1 MKIGIL
7 TFHNA
12 YNYGAVLQAYATQEF
27 VRSLGHEV
35 EVIDY
40 HNKNVDWHYDMRKF
54 RIRGFLRSTYRF
66 PLYLI
71 EKYFFWQRR
80 KAYHRFFNEHMYLSK
95 ESYSEGEN
103 ISLLGYDAILI
114 GSDQLWNKRLTKGLD
129 KVYWGQFKALPNT
142 RVAAWSVCMNNI
154 DLTEEDKS
162 QIKEFL
168 KNFTAISVRE
178 KSLQSFL
185 QDLTDQTIW
194 HTLDPTLILPSSQWV
209 DLCHPVKESNYI
221 AVYAVRKEK
230 ETVAFARKLA
240 KQQGKKLIIIRS
252 YCRWYLSAENKEY
265 CGPAEFLSYIKNADY
280 VVTSSFHG
288 TVFSLLFQRQF
299 VCPRLDGNV
308 RIEDLLSTAGLSNR
322 MVDNWRET
330 CSLPPIDY
338 NRLSVGFEIKKTET
352 MNFLKNVFDIE
363 SSRKSS

>member
-1 MKIGIL
+1 MKVGIL

-40 HNKNVDWHYDMRKF
+40 HNKNVDWHYDKRKF

-103 ISLLGYDAILI
+103 ISLLGYDVILI

-178 KSLQSFL
+178 KSLQSVL
-185 QDLTDQTIW
+185 QNLTDQTIW

-230 ETVAFARKLA
+230 ETISFARQLALKLN
-240 KQQGKKLIIIRS
+240 KKLVIIRS
-252 YCRWYLSAENKEY
+252 YSKWYISSENKEY
-265 CGPAEFLSYIKNADY
+265 CGPDDFLSYIKYSDY

-288 TVFSLLFQRQF
+288 TVFSLIFQRQF
-299 VCPRLDGNV
+299 VCPILDGNIRV
-308 RIEDLLSTAGLSNR
+308 EDLLHTAGLPNR
-322 MVDNWRET
+322 FVRDCKEAL
-330 CSLPPIDY
+330 SLPLIEYNHLSKQLELRKKETIDF
-338 NRLSVGFEIKKTET
+338 LSNV
-352 MNFLKNVFDIE
+352 LK
-363 SSRKSS
+363 